1 MTCYKCEITRLEIQ
15 LSQLKEEICIE
26 SSVQMG
32 FPRVQLGCLM
42 SWKTLQAIMFLIKTA
57 KDTALT

>member
-1 MTCYKCEITRLEIQ
+1 MTCYSCEITGLKIQ
-15 LSQLKEEICIE
+15 LSQLKEEIRVE

-42 SWKTLQAIMFLIKTA
+42 SWKRLQAIMFLIKTT
-57 KDTALT
+57 KDAALT